1 MSDVTDVDAK
11 PVYNACMF
19 CGVVHDVPFCP
30 NIKTI
35 EWYESKVSPEG
46 VLAATREIKS
56 VTFKTAADYPPPSYA
71 GGPAKFGG
79 G

>member
-56 VTFKTAADYPPPSYA
+56 VTFKTAADYPPIYDLGEGYKH
-71 GGPAKFGG
+71 GG
-79 G
+79 